1 VDKLANGT
9 PLTNM
14 FDETILHEHVCKN
27 CSVKFYCSLPDCDG
41 GCCDPELCPLC
52 QEALDGIW

>member
-1 VDKLANGT
+1 MDFLQSGVTLIN
-9 PLTNM
+9 P

-41 GCCDPELCPLC
+41 GCCDPDLCPDC
-52 QEALDGIW
+52 QEIVGEFW